1 MNVEWGIQ
9 KTKYEVLGTRFEVQ
23 VTRLCN
29 LILFVFIYYQKKNGS
44 LSAVGTLFFDF
55 SKGTEMRRFQ
65 HDKPK

>member
-1 MNVEWGIQ
+1 MNVQWGNSKDEIRGAR
-9 KTKYEVLGTRFEVQ
+9 YEIRSTSYKVLQFNTICVY
-23 VTRLCN
+23 
-29 LILFVFIYYQKKNGS
+29 ILSKKNGS